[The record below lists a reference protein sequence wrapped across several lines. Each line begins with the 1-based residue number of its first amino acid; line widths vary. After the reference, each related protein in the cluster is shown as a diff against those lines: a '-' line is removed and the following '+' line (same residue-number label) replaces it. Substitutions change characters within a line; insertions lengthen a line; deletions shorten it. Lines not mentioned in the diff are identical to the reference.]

1 MLRVQRRPAGFELD
15 AARGGQRP
23 REVQDPLNRVPH
35 ADRLGRQRQ
44 LAGLDPRDVEDL
56 VDEGQEVSPPLGD
69 LLDTLAIRRPFDFEL
84 QELGESEN
92 RVERGPELVAHPGE
106 ELALGPI
113 RTIGESGDR
122 KSTRLN
128 SSHGYIS
135 YAVFCLKKKKNN
147 INI

>member
-23 REVQDPLNRVPH
+23 REVQDPLNSVPH

-69 LLDTLAIRRPFDFEL
+69 LLAALAIRLPFYFDL
-84 QELGESEN
+84 QDLAVSES
-92 RVERGPELVAHPGE
+92 RVARASYL
-106 ELALGPI
+106 LAPP
-113 RTIGESGDR
+113 
-122 KSTRLN
+122 
-128 SSHGYIS
+128 
-135 YAVFCLKKKKNN
+135 
-147 INI
+147 